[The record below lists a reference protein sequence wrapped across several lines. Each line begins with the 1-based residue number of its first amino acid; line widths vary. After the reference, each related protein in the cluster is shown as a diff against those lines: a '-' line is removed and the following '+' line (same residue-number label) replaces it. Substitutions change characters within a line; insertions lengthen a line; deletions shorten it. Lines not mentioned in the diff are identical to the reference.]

1 MKDKLIGVLYFVGI
15 IAVVSL
21 LFVGTTIISEF
32 LLPILETIA
41 IYVFIFLVVICLP
54 LSFIKGLKSVMSFL
68 FTLGSYI
75 FGLSAWEWS
84 FLLCMTIFGTWSVIV
99 GTMLFGVGV
108 IPIGIIA
115 CIYAGEWRIVFQL
128 IILVVLTLSAKGYSL
143 RLIEQNSLITY

>member
-1 MKDKLIGVLYFVGI
+1 
-15 IAVVSL
+15 
-21 LFVGTTIISEF
+21 
-32 LLPILETIA
+32 
-41 IYVFIFLVVICLP
+41 
-54 LSFIKGLKSVMSFL
+54 MSFL
-68 FTLGSYI
+68 FTLGFDI